1 MYLMNILLG
10 QRMLEAKYTA
20 EGCVVLVLCICAA
33 LVPGGVGVGTA
44 RSSSVADKGHVLLRA
59 VLWAVTGNGAE
70 LALGLKT
77 PG

>member
-20 EGCVVLVLCICAA
+20 EGCVVLVPRICAA
-33 LVPGGVGVGTA
+33 LVPGGVGAGTA

-59 VLWAVTGNGAE
+59 VLWAATGNGAE
-70 LALGLKT
+70 LALGLKP